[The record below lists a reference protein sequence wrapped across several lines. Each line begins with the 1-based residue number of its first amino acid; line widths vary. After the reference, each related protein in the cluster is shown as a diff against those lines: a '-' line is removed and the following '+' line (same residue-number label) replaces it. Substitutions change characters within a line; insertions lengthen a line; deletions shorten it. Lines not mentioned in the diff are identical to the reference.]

1 MADLDHNLSLA
12 DALTEP
18 PPQIEEE
25 VKRDFMATLEA
36 EKFDDVIGETVG
48 KTDYVPLLDDED
60 APKAGNQEAKTKP
73 HADSVQADRKSVTG
87 PAAVLENGDHGVE
100 GSKQVPPG
108 KIIDETMSYKEFL
121 DRNDSWTTEDRGHC
135 FESQPAFK
143 PMDVTEPFKMN
154 REDVLSGLLLLPQE
168 TMGVPQFGEYFGA
181 SEEVHAPTFG
191 APGAPEQLN
200 PLGSPHVPAN
210 LFDPLTFL
218 GADPG
223 AEAQLSQREAALAR
237 EMGPPED
244 FWLGAQHLVE
254 GQGAPFFESPVPG
267 KIPGVAEKHSPG
279 SPGLGLVDV
288 IGQAKPSET
297 KPSAPAAALPVT
309 SPGPFAAVEEL
320 MGFEP
325 SFDHRPLPPK
335 EPPAASPETAG
346 TKEPKGKAPD
356 AVAPAGVSPVL
367 EKSVESKPSPTQP
380 KEKEESSKS
389 PSPEEANKTPSG
401 QKGEDGKLFPSKQ
414 AEEEATGAKPP
425 GLKAEESKPS
435 LALHEERKESK
446 PPSPKAEEPK
456 ASPEQHPEKTEEIQ
470 VSPARRTQEAAGEP
484 SATQKAE
491 KPQALPPQP
500 EKKTEEGKVSSGEG
514 AKAPSSP
521 SQPKELPLPGL
532 EKQEEK
538 SKPPPSIPV
547 EKPEEH
553 KLPSPQAKPLEPLLK
568 PAEPKEPPSPGV
580 SKADA
585 KEPPS
590 EKPTSGPAEVAKP
603 KEVPQ
608 PHPDPGKV
616 ELPQEKV
623 PLEPAGV
630 PPAHVRQANQSSDH
644 RRLGRGKPARMMVA
658 DVPEEP
664 LVGFPAQKSHNQGGE
679 PFSVA
684 ELGYVAGTSPRG
696 KAAHRKASGQLPF
709 EFSEAPRDVLREGLD
724 LEASAA
730 LKKKKK
736 KAKQKRSQQLRAVET
751 WEDVPE
757 KPRAPCAAGPQKPE
771 LPPAESPKEASRV
784 PLEFL
789 ERDPSQLGRHRQDF
803 PPAPTK
809 GEPALPTEG
818 CSPLALHTNA
828 GGLSRA
834 EAMRDDSLMLLPGSQ
849 REEPSEER
857 SKPTAEQSGQAAP
870 TLLALGAGPVEKSP
884 FGGSREAEGLPPKDL
899 GPGEQTSESK
909 AAGNK
914 AVWAAKAAVASAEK
928 VAPEGPACGRE
939 EAAEKPKDETPT
951 MAGEGAGKPEVEAK
965 AVDAAK
971 EKSPSGEV
979 KEGRLAASEQL
990 LGASPPRAHP
1000 PEERKG
1006 GSPAKNAKFD
1016 FGSADTPFSL
1026 ETKSDPA
1033 KPLALAEA
1041 VGHPKVPFTETTKG
1055 MCSTPP
1061 EQPAGTLPRPGSG
1074 QTKKR
1079 GSDGKTKRA
1088 ENHLEQRVFV
1098 SEDKADSSRAP
1109 GAEDTEIPEV
1119 GFSRAEAGKALLC
1132 SEGMGE
1138 KTKKKNSEGR
1148 SRKAVEKSSFRAPFS
1163 PELGSSMGHLPTR
1176 VGHPDQP
1183 QERTDCRKE
1192 GAGLIA
1198 ANQPPGLAAKPADP
1212 PALAATF
1219 WMEEPK
1225 DASAKPSEWLDFP
1238 SSAYPFILEAPGRQM
1253 ECSSLLEAAA
1263 QTKGTGIL
1271 DEGKEPSP
1279 IVLETPITTDST
1291 SLLPASKSKKR
1302 SSDGRRQKSG
1312 KSPSEQPVLL
1322 ETKPDTNRL
1331 FQKVDVTQETSP
1343 VDKRPISD
1351 GATLLEPS
1359 AGNQTQVPAL
1369 KLLEKSKVKE
1379 NENLNKAV
1387 KSSGLEQPP
1396 ASDQKTS
1403 PSKPELVA
1411 KMIEGPFTDKGEKV
1425 SQEHGTKEAPDALKW
1440 TGPFPEVPAEERKTL
1455 PTEGHIL
1462 ETKPEPSRPAAISH
1476 EVAKTE
1482 DAPSPREG
1490 QGKGSDHLLKDAG
1503 SVGQIPVAV
1512 LVPDEMLTQADQAES
1527 RKDGSSLEPRPGR
1540 GLRVDP
1546 EGQTQEPSGLRRSNE
1561 EGGPE
1566 LSNQQDPLAKP
1577 AKKGSHRKG
1586 RKAAS
1591 GPEQPPVALPT
1602 PSDSSER
1609 PKMAG
1614 TEYGMGEF
1622 EFVDENRNL
1631 KTLPPGH
1638 QVHWEE
1644 NVMSL
1649 FGPSVAPDPSAF
1661 DGTPSRS
1668 QGSRCPFLDLQGQFV
1683 GEFSHEQTFLSEI
1696 PKDASRGDWKAQL
1709 ELQENLAKLEGGEAR
1724 AEASLLMKAGDETRE
1739 KRKKN
1744 KRPPSDRLVKPD
1756 AGTGK
1761 NQGLCPVLAEDRGTD
1776 LLDKGQDPVL
1786 CSSQVPGGEE
1796 PKIPP
1801 GLAGSMEESGPF
1813 GKETRTP
1820 PEELAALWETKEEA
1834 AALQALTTA
1843 LVGGGAGLRSEDSQ
1857 GMEQRASE
1865 CLDSSGSKA
1874 GADKALEDVPLEEAA
1889 SAEQPKSPSECLEP
1903 GGVDEP
1909 KISPPVLGT
1918 SKEEAG
1924 RLREAAAEVKGSP
1937 SLGSEAGERVEMVQ
1951 EAVSGPGDQVAKEAK
1966 KQGRAK
1972 APQEIKGYMRPTKS
1986 RGLPPPPPPPPSLR
2000 AAAQE
2005 EGGRRPPR
2013 PDGSVRQRQGKAKPE
2028 EGKAAAEVATAN
2040 DVAAPPSKE
2049 LPPSPEKKAKPSA
2062 STSAAKPAAAKTKPV
2077 AAAASAT
2084 APAKRPASAT
2094 PGQNKKATSPPA
2106 GPAAATTTPKRPA
2119 TSTTRPSTL
2128 TPKDTKPKGT
2138 EVKSP
2143 DKRTSPSKAPSATTP
2158 RPSTKSSTATPRLST
2173 AQTSTLASS
2182 PRSTA
2187 TSPPK
2192 RPSTIKTDA
2201 KAADVKKTLAKSPSA
2216 EASRPKS
2223 APAST
2228 TPSPAP
2234 PGAAAAPASRPK
2246 PKPAVPKA
2254 SGAASATAADAK
2266 KTSALKTAPK
2276 TSPVPKPSRP
2286 PTSVS
2291 APDLKN
2297 VRSKIGSTDNIKYQ
2311 PGGGKAKVERKAE
2324 SAGAARKP
2332 ELNAV
2337 SKTATTKTKEGSQK
2351 QPNGKVPNAPK
2362 LASGNHSQPST
2373 APRPGQGSTNVQ
2385 ILNKKIDLS
2394 KVSSKCGS
2402 KANIKHKP
2410 GGGDVK
2416 IENQKLNF
2424 KEKAQAKVG
2433 SLDNVGH
2440 VPAGGTVKI
2449 ESHQLKFRE
2458 KAKARTDHGV
2468 DVALVSKPPPVFSG
2482 GSSSR
2487 RSTSVSESLGSA
2499 TASSTLPPPPASP
2512 PLRPGPPMEETSAPA
2527 LLSPQGL

>member
-623 PLEPAGV
+623 PLEPA
-630 PPAHVRQANQSSDH
+630 
-644 RRLGRGKPARMMVA
+644 
-658 DVPEEP
+658 
-664 LVGFPAQKSHNQGGE
+664 
-679 PFSVA
+679 
-684 ELGYVAGTSPRG
+684 
-696 KAAHRKASGQLPF
+696 
-709 EFSEAPRDVLREGLD
+709 
-724 LEASAA
+724 
-730 LKKKKK
+730 
-736 KAKQKRSQQLRAVET
+736 
-751 WEDVPE
+751 
-757 KPRAPCAAGPQKPE
+757 
-771 LPPAESPKEASRV
+771 
-784 PLEFL
+784 
-789 ERDPSQLGRHRQDF
+789 
-803 PPAPTK
+803 
-809 GEPALPTEG
+809 
-818 CSPLALHTNA
+818 
-828 GGLSRA
+828 
-834 EAMRDDSLMLLPGSQ
+834 
-849 REEPSEER
+849 
-857 SKPTAEQSGQAAP
+857 
-870 TLLALGAGPVEKSP
+870 
-884 FGGSREAEGLPPKDL
+884 
-899 GPGEQTSESK
+899 
-909 AAGNK
+909 
-914 AVWAAKAAVASAEK
+914 
-928 VAPEGPACGRE
+928 
-939 EAAEKPKDETPT
+939 
-951 MAGEGAGKPEVEAK
+951 
-965 AVDAAK
+965 
-971 EKSPSGEV
+971 
-979 KEGRLAASEQL
+979 
-990 LGASPPRAHP
+990 
-1000 PEERKG
+1000 
-1006 GSPAKNAKFD
+1006 
-1016 FGSADTPFSL
+1016 
-1026 ETKSDPA
+1026 
-1033 KPLALAEA
+1033 
-1041 VGHPKVPFTETTKG
+1041 
-1055 MCSTPP
+1055 
-1061 EQPAGTLPRPGSG
+1061 
-1074 QTKKR
+1074 
-1079 GSDGKTKRA
+1079 
-1088 ENHLEQRVFV
+1088 
-1098 SEDKADSSRAP
+1098 
-1109 GAEDTEIPEV
+1109 
-1119 GFSRAEAGKALLC
+1119 
-1132 SEGMGE
+1132 
-1138 KTKKKNSEGR
+1138 
-1148 SRKAVEKSSFRAPFS
+1148 
-1163 PELGSSMGHLPTR
+1163 
-1176 VGHPDQP
+1176 
-1183 QERTDCRKE
+1183 
-1192 GAGLIA
+1192 
-1198 ANQPPGLAAKPADP
+1198 
-1212 PALAATF
+1212 
-1219 WMEEPK
+1219 
-1225 DASAKPSEWLDFP
+1225 
-1238 SSAYPFILEAPGRQM
+1238 
-1253 ECSSLLEAAA
+1253 
-1263 QTKGTGIL
+1263 
-1271 DEGKEPSP
+1271 
-1279 IVLETPITTDST
+1279 
-1291 SLLPASKSKKR
+1291 
-1302 SSDGRRQKSG
+1302 
-1312 KSPSEQPVLL
+1312 
-1322 ETKPDTNRL
+1322 
-1331 FQKVDVTQETSP
+1331 
-1343 VDKRPISD
+1343 
-1351 GATLLEPS
+1351 
-1359 AGNQTQVPAL
+1359 
-1369 KLLEKSKVKE
+1369 
-1379 NENLNKAV
+1379 
-1387 KSSGLEQPP
+1387 
-1396 ASDQKTS
+1396 
-1403 PSKPELVA
+1403 
-1411 KMIEGPFTDKGEKV
+1411 
-1425 SQEHGTKEAPDALKW
+1425 
-1440 TGPFPEVPAEERKTL
+1440 
-1455 PTEGHIL
+1455 
-1462 ETKPEPSRPAAISH
+1462 
-1476 EVAKTE
+1476 
-1482 DAPSPREG
+1482 
-1490 QGKGSDHLLKDAG
+1490 
-1503 SVGQIPVAV
+1503 
-1512 LVPDEMLTQADQAES
+1512 
-1527 RKDGSSLEPRPGR
+1527 
-1540 GLRVDP
+1540 
-1546 EGQTQEPSGLRRSNE
+1546 
-1561 EGGPE
+1561 
-1566 LSNQQDPLAKP
+1566 
-1577 AKKGSHRKG
+1577 
-1586 RKAAS
+1586 
-1591 GPEQPPVALPT
+1591 
-1602 PSDSSER
+1602 
-1609 PKMAG
+1609 
-1614 TEYGMGEF
+1614 
-1622 EFVDENRNL
+1622 
-1631 KTLPPGH
+1631 
-1638 QVHWEE
+1638 
-1644 NVMSL
+1644 
-1649 FGPSVAPDPSAF
+1649 
-1661 DGTPSRS
+1661 
-1668 QGSRCPFLDLQGQFV
+1668 
-1683 GEFSHEQTFLSEI
+1683 
-1696 PKDASRGDWKAQL
+1696 
-1709 ELQENLAKLEGGEAR
+1709 
-1724 AEASLLMKAGDETRE
+1724 
-1739 KRKKN
+1739 
-1744 KRPPSDRLVKPD
+1744 
-1756 AGTGK
+1756 
-1761 NQGLCPVLAEDRGTD
+1761 
-1776 LLDKGQDPVL
+1776 
-1786 CSSQVPGGEE
+1786 
-1796 PKIPP
+1796 
-1801 GLAGSMEESGPF
+1801 
-1813 GKETRTP
+1813 
-1820 PEELAALWETKEEA
+1820 
-1834 AALQALTTA
+1834 
-1843 LVGGGAGLRSEDSQ
+1843 
-1857 GMEQRASE
+1857 
-1865 CLDSSGSKA
+1865 
-1874 GADKALEDVPLEEAA
+1874 
-1889 SAEQPKSPSECLEP
+1889 
-1903 GGVDEP
+1903 
-1909 KISPPVLGT
+1909 
-1918 SKEEAG
+1918 
-1924 RLREAAAEVKGSP
+1924 
-1937 SLGSEAGERVEMVQ
+1937 
-1951 EAVSGPGDQVAKEAK
+1951 
-1966 KQGRAK
+1966 
-1972 APQEIKGYMRPTKS
+1972 
-1986 RGLPPPPPPPPSLR
+1986 
-2000 AAAQE
+2000 
-2005 EGGRRPPR
+2005 
-2013 PDGSVRQRQGKAKPE
+2013 AKPE

-2351 QPNGKVPNAPK
+2351 QPNGKVQIVSKKANYSHVQSKCGSKDNIKHVPGGGNVPNAPK

>member
-143 PMDVTEPFKMN
+143 PMDVT
-154 REDVLSGLLLLPQE
+154 
-168 TMGVPQFGEYFGA
+168 VP
-181 SEEVHAPTFG
+181 V
-191 APGAPEQLN
+191 
-200 PLGSPHVPAN
+200 
-210 LFDPLTFL
+210 
-218 GADPG
+218 
-223 AEAQLSQREAALAR
+223 
-237 EMGPPED
+237 
-244 FWLGAQHLVE
+244 
-254 GQGAPFFESPVPG
+254 

-288 IGQAKPSET
+288 TGQAKPSET
-297 KPSAPAAALPVT
+297 KPSAPAAALPVA

-401 QKGEDGKLFPSKQ
+401 QKGEDSKLFPSKQ

-425 GLKAEESKPS
+425 GQKAEESKPS

-456 ASPEQHPEKTEEIQ
+456 TSAEQHPEKTEEIQ
-470 VSPARRTQEAAGEP
+470 VSPTRRTQEAAGEP

-500 EKKTEEGKVSSGEG
+500 EKKTEEGKVSSGER

-538 SKPPPSIPV
+538 SKPPPSVPV

-580 SKADA
+580 SKADD

-630 PPAHVRQANQSSDH
+630 PPAQVRQANQSSDH

-757 KPRAPCAAGPQKPE
+757 KPRAPCAAGPQKSE

-803 PPAPTK
+803 PPAPAK

-818 CSPLALHTNA
+818 CSPLALHTKA

-914 AVWAAKAAVASAEK
+914 AVWATKAAVASAEK

-965 AVDAAK
+965 GVDAAK

-990 LGASPPRAHP
+990 LGASPPRARP

-1055 MCSTPP
+1055 ICSTPL

-1119 GFSRAEAGKALLC
+1119 GFSRAEAGKALLS

-1148 SRKAVEKSSFRAPFS
+1148 SRRAVEKSSFRAPFS
-1163 PELGSSMGHLPTR
+1163 PELGSSTGHLPTR

-1198 ANQPPGLAAKPADP
+1198 ANQPPGLAAKAADP

-1512 LVPDEMLTQADQAES
+1512 PVPDEMLTHADQAES

-1540 GLRVDP
+1540 GLRADP

-1614 TEYGMGEF
+1614 TEYAMGEF

-1865 CLDSSGSKA
+1865 CLDSLGSKA

-1889 SAEQPKSPSECLEP
+1889 SPEQPKSPSECLEP

-1966 KQGRAK
+1966 KEGRAK
-1972 APQEIKGYMRPTKS
+1972 APQRIKGYMRPTKS
-1986 RGLPPPPPPPPSLR
+1986 RGLPPPPPPPPPSLR

-2040 DVAAPPSKE
+2040 DVTAPPSKE

-2158 RPSTKSSTATPRLST
+2158 RPSTKSSPATPRPST

-2351 QPNGKVPNAPK
+2351 QPNGKVQIVSKKANYSHVQSKCGSKDNIKHVPGGGNVPNAPK

-2440 VPAGGTVKI
+2440 VPAGGTVKT
-2449 ESHQLKFRE
+2449 EGGEEAAPQNG
-2458 KAKARTDHGV
+2458 AVTA
-2468 DVALVSKPPPVFSG
+2468 PPPGSG
-2482 GSSSR
+2482 ARQENGVGPAAPLQGSGDQREMQSFD
-2487 RSTSVSESLGSA
+2487 THIQ
-2499 TASSTLPPPPASP
+2499 
-2512 PLRPGPPMEETSAPA
+2512 ETSI
-2527 LLSPQGL
+2527 